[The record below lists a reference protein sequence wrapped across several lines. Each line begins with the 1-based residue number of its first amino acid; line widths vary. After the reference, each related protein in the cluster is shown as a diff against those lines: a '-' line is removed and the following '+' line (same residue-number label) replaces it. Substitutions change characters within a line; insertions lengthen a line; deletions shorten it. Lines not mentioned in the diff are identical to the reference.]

1 MCKKK
6 IITSHSYNVFLFRKI
21 NAILK
26 FIKIE
31 TRLNIDITIVEF
43 TTRTDVNSNI
53 GN

>member
-6 IITSHSYNVFLFRKI
+6 IIIHTHIICLLFRII
-21 NAILK
+21 NAIVK

-31 TRLNIDITIVEF
+31 TRLNIDITIVDF
-43 TTRTDVNSNI
+43 TTRTDVNSSI